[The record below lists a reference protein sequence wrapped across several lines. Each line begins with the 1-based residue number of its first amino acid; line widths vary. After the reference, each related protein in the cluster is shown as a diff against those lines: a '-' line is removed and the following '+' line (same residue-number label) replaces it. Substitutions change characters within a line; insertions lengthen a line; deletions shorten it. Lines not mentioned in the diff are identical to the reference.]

1 MLGKKANSRIVAVMG
16 KTRKESCDLSNF
28 LLLSDF
34 IIGNII
40 IMASRWGHS
49 TFKAN
54 WTFSIPLEKWAKLP
68 LSWDKYKISFLQIF
82 HAHGFLRHTRYLWIP
97 DVVVNANTVQ

>member
-1 MLGKKANSRIVAVMG
+1 MLGKKAKSRIVAVMG

-54 WTFSIPLEKWAKLP
+54 
-68 LSWDKYKISFLQIF
+68 
-82 HAHGFLRHTRYLWIP
+82 
-97 DVVVNANTVQ
+97 